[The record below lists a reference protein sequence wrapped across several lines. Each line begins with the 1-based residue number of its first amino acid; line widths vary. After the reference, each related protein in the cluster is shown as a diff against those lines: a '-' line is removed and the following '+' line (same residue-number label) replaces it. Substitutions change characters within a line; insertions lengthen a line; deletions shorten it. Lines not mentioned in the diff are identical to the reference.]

1 MSTTVVDAALRRA
14 AEWERLALSEVGNRE
29 AVAAFAIPP
38 KYLLEAVR
46 SVDEA
51 ESARLLRQVR
61 ERADS
66 PSALLTDQF
75 VRWLLRRN
83 QFLLLDPR
91 TLRRIQDTYD
101 RGFLRALRLNEHAT
115 HRNLSG
121 LLEDHGNAL
130 RSLVTDITGGAPRD
144 VVSAEYSPATQL
156 AVLGLTMASVR
167 GPVLDVGSGEHALLV
182 HHLRSAGLEAHGIDR
197 LADGAM
203 QADWLTFDPGRNR
216 WATITAHHSFTL
228 HFRHHHHRAD
238 AGDTAAAYAEAFMRY
253 LFALEIGGTFAC
265 APGVPFFEALLPPD
279 RWLARPTARTFN
291 GVTTTST
298 QITRRY

>member
-1 MSTTVVDAALRRA
+1 MSTPVVQAALRRA
-14 AEWERLALSEVGNRE
+14 TEWERLALSEIGDGQ

-38 KYLLEAVR
+38 TYLLEAVR

-51 ESARLLRQVR
+51 ESARLRREMR
-61 ERADS
+61 ERSDS
-66 PSALLTDQF
+66 PSALLTDRF

-83 QFLLLDPR
+83 QFLPLDPR
-91 TLRRIQDTYD
+91 TRRRIQDTYD
-101 RGFLRALRLNEHAT
+101 RGFLRALRLHEHAT
-115 HRNLSG
+115 RRDLAG
-121 LLEDHGNAL
+121 LIEDHGNAL

-144 VVSAEYSPATQL
+144 VVSGEYSPATQL

-167 GPVLDVGSGEHALLV
+167 GPVLDIGSGEHALLV
-182 HHLRSAGLEAHGIDR
+182 HHLRSAGVEAHGIDH

-238 AGDTAAAYAEAFMRY
+238 AGDTASAYAEAFMRY
-253 LFALEIGGTFAC
+253 LFALEVGGTFAY
-265 APGVPFFEALLPPD
+265 APAVPFFEALLPPD
-279 RWLARPTARTFN
+279 RWLARPTARILN

>member
-1 MSTTVVDAALRRA
+1 MSTPVVQAALRRA
-14 AEWERLALSEVGNRE
+14 EEWERLPLSEMGDGE
-29 AVAAFAIPP
+29 AVAAFAVPP
-38 KYLLEAVR
+38 EYLLEAVR

-51 ESARLLRQVR
+51 ESARLRREMR
-61 ERADS
+61 ERSDS
-66 PSALLTDQF
+66 PSALLTDRF

-83 QFLLLDPR
+83 QFLPLDPR
-91 TLRRIQDTYD
+91 TRRRIQDAYD
-101 RGFLRALRLNEHAT
+101 RGFLRALRLGEHAT
-115 HRNLSG
+115 RRNLSG
-121 LLEDHGNAL
+121 VLEDHGNAL

-167 GPVLDVGSGEHALLV
+167 GPVLDLGSGEHALLV

-203 QADWLTFDPGRNR
+203 RADWLTFDPGRNR

-228 HFRHHHHRAD
+228 HFHHHHHRVD

-253 LFALEIGGTFAC
+253 LFALEIGGTFAY
-265 APGVPFFEALLPPD
+265 APALPFFEALLPPD
-279 RWLARPTARTFN
+279 RWRVRPTAQTFD

-298 QITRRY
+298 RITRRY

>member
-1 MSTTVVDAALRRA
+1 MSTPVVEAALRRA
-14 AEWERLALSEVGNRE
+14 REWERLALSEIGDGK

-38 KYLLEAVR
+38 RYLLEAVR
-46 SVDEA
+46 SADQTER
-51 ESARLLRQVR
+51 ARLWRQVR

-66 PSALLTDQF
+66 PSALLTERF

-83 QFLLLDPR
+83 QFLLLDPGTR
-91 TLRRIQDTYD
+91 RRIEDIYD
-101 RGFLRALRLNEHAT
+101 RGFLRALQFNEHAT
-115 HRNLSG
+115 RRDLSS
-121 LLEDHGNAL
+121 LLEEHGNAL

-167 GPVLDVGSGEHALLV
+167 GPVLDIGSGEHGQLV
-182 HHLRSAGLEAHGIDR
+182 RHLRAAGLEAHGIDH

-253 LFALEIGGTFAC
+253 LRALEIGGTFAY
-265 APGVPFFEALLPPD
+265 APAVPFFEALLPPE
-279 RWLARPTARTFN
+279 RWLTRPTARTFDR
-291 GVTTTST
+291 VTTTST